1 MRPLLLYSGIFTMQ
15 QFAGISAVLLYTQI
29 IFMAAGY
36 AGNPGLPPVLIAA
49 VTMTAVLTA
58 SFFHG

>member
-1 MRPLLLYSGIFTMQ
+1 MQ

-29 IFMAAGY
+29 IFKAAGY